1 MATGIAN
8 FQAMPKVQFT
18 GHLQRFMTVPS
29 VEAEGATLRA
39 VLDSVFRDNT
49 RLRGYVLDEQ
59 GSLRKHVT
67 VFINGRMLSD
77 RLRLSDTVGPADE
90 VYVLQALSG
99 G

>member
-1 MATGIAN
+1 
-8 FQAMPKVQFT
+8 MPKVQFT
-18 GHLQRFMTVPS
+18 GHLQRFMEAPR

-39 VLDSVFRDNT
+39 VLDNVFRDNQ

-59 GSLRKHVT
+59 GALRKHVT
-67 VFINGRMLSD
+67 VFVNGSMLKD
-77 RLRLSDTVGPADE
+77 RLGLTDEVAPADE